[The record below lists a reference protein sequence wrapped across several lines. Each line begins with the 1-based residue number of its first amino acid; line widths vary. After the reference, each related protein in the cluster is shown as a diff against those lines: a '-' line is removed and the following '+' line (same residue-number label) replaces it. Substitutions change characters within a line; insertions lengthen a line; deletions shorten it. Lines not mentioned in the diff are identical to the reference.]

1 MRKIFVALIFT
12 LISAA
17 TYAQGRVELTVIDAA
32 TNQGVAG
39 AVVDLTLADDDSYSR
54 QAISGYAGKTSVSNV
69 KNGTYKLSISF
80 IGYETLVQEVTISAN
95 SRKLGSF
102 TIKEEST
109 KLETVRVEAQA
120 IRASTKGDTVSYNAS
135 AFKVA
140 NDADVE
146 GLLKKMPGITVNNGS
161 VEAQGET
168 IKKIF
173 VDGKEFFGEDVST
186 ALNSLP
192 AQTVKSVEV
201 FNKLSDNAEFSGMDD
216 GEGYKAIN
224 IVTHENMRQGV
235 FGKLYAGYGYQ
246 PETDDI
252 TSHHKYNIGGNV
264 NYFNGSSR
272 LSVIGMLNN
281 INQQNFSFEDIVGVN
296 GGQMGRGSGVGRYMV
311 RPQNG
316 VANVGSIG
324 LNYSNAWGEKEK
336 VKLQGS
342 YFFNNTATEN
352 LSELIKWYEAPLAD
366 LGTLEE
372 RGYTDNSNNNHRL
385 NLRFDWRIS
394 QTQSLMSRTS
404 LSFQGFDRF
413 STTGGRQW
421 GATEQDIINL
431 VDSKNQGGSDGLR
444 FNEFLQYRVLLGKP
458 GRLLTVDGRVNYR
471 SREGDYRSHSVEQTL
486 PTYDDAGEITG
497 YEPLL
502 RHISTGSDS
511 RDVSV
516 GASMT
521 YAEPLS
527 KVSAI
532 TLRYAW
538 NMDDQKSDKQTMN
551 FGADSNYINGVL
563 DEKLSS
569 DYESNYQRHSVGP
582 GFRYSKER
590 NTFIFNVNYQYSA
603 LEGKFITPKAEPINR
618 KFNDFTY
625 FMMGN
630 FNITKQHSIRLF
642 VMSNTENPDVD
653 QLQDILNIQNAQYVS
668 RGNEN
673 LDPSY
678 SHRINFHY
686 NYTNLQK
693 GRTFMWMFSFQSTSD
708 YIASDIYTGAN
719 IPQDVLN
726 ELDTTPTQYSTYRN
740 ADGFL
745 SLRTHISYGL
755 PINPIKC
762 NLNLMGGVNYN
773 EAPSYINGEKN
784 MASNIG
790 YDLRAVLSSNI
801 SENIDFTFSWNGTY
815 SQAKNS
821 LAARQGKNEYFNH
834 SANGSLKAVFW
845 KGFTFTASATYV
857 QNIGYTNDYND
868 QYTLCNAYIGKKL
881 FKNQLGEVMIG
892 VNDIFDQNTSFART
906 TGSGFTQN
914 SWNSVI
920 GRYFTVQFNY
930 NLRIFGKKGSR
941 EITDYE
947 GMAPMGGGRGRG
959 GMHGGMGPRF

>member
-1 MRKIFVALIFT
+1 MRKLFFT
-12 LISAA
+12 LLFAFAA
-17 TYAQGRVELTVIDAA
+17 VASYAQKVDLIVIDA
-32 TNQGVAG
+32 TTKEGVAG
-39 AVVDLTLADDDSYSR
+39 AVIDLTQVDKAENSR
-54 QAISGYAGKTSVSNV
+54 QAISAYEGKTTVQGV
-69 KNGTYKLSISF
+69 KNGTYTLTISF
-80 IGYETLVQEVTISAN
+80 IGYETLSREVTISGAK
-95 SRKLGSF
+95 SRQLGTF
-102 TIKEEST
+102 EIKEEAT
-109 KLETVRVEAQA
+109 KLETVTLEVQA
-120 IRASTKGDTVSYNAS
+120 IRASTKGDTVSYNAA

-140 NDADVE
+140 SDADVE

-168 IKKIF
+168 IKKVF

-192 AQTVKSVEV
+192 AQTVKSIEV

-224 IVTHENMRQGV
+224 IVTHETMRQGV

-246 PETDDI
+246 PDTDEI

-264 NYFNGSSR
+264 NYFHGSSR

-281 INQQNFSFEDIVGVN
+281 INQQNFSFEDILGVN
-296 GGQMGRGSGVGRYMV
+296 GGQGGRGSGVGSYMV

-324 LNYSNAWGEKEK
+324 VNYSQSWGEKEK

-342 YFFNNTATEN
+342 YFFNQTATEN
-352 LSELIKWYEAPLAD
+352 LSELTKWYEAPLES

-372 RGYTDNSNNNHRL
+372 SGYSDNSNNNHRL
-385 NLRFDWRIS
+385 NLRFDWRINQS
-394 QTQSLMSRTS
+394 QSLMSRTS

-413 STTGGRQW
+413 NTTTGQQW
-421 GATEQDIINL
+421 GETEQDIINL
-431 VDSKNQGGSDGLR
+431 VDSRNAGGSDGLR

-471 SREGDYRSHSVEQTL
+471 SREGDYRSHSVEQTM
-486 PTYDDAGEITG
+486 PIYDDAGGVTG

-511 RDVSV
+511 SDLGV
-516 GASMT
+516 GTSMT

-532 TLRYAW
+532 TLRYSW
-538 NMDDQKSDKQTMN
+538 NMDDQKSDKATMN
-551 FGADSNYINGVL
+551 FGTDDSYTNGVL
-563 DEKLSS
+563 DPALSS
-569 DYESNYQRHSVGP
+569 NYESNYQRHSIGP

-603 LEGKFITPKAEPINR
+603 LEGKFITPAAEPINR

-630 FNITKQHSIRLF
+630 FNITQQHSIRMF
-642 VMSNTENPDVD
+642 VSSYTENPDVD
-653 QLQDILNIQNAQYVS
+653 QLQNILNIQNAQYVS
-668 RGNEN
+668 RGNDQ

-686 NYTNLQK
+686 NYTNLTK
-693 GRTFMWMFSFQSTSD
+693 GRTFMWMFSFQSTQD
-708 YIASDIYTGAN
+708 YIASDIYTGGN
-719 IPQDVLN
+719 IPQDVVN
-726 ELDTTPTQYSTYRN
+726 ELGTTPIQYSTYRN

-745 SLRTHISYGL
+745 SLRTHLSYGL

-790 YDLRAVLSSNI
+790 YDARVVLSSNI
-801 SENIDFTFSWNGTY
+801 SENIDFTLSWNGTY

-821 LAARQGKNEYFNH
+821 LATQNRKNEYFNH

-892 VNDIFDQNTSFART
+892 VNDIFDQNTSFTRS
-906 TGSGFTQN
+906 TGAGFSQN

-920 GRYFTVQFNY
+920 GRYFTLQFNY
-930 NLRIFGKKGSR
+930 NLRVFGKKGSR

-947 GMAPMGGGRGRG
+947 GVAPMGGGGRRGP
-959 GMHGGMGPRF
+959 GGMGPRF